1 MQPKNTQK
9 NKQPYFLPAPII
21 ILINNSCTYNVAGF
35 TFISLPH
42 FVVQFS
48 SVLSHVWLFVTPWTA
63 AHQASLSITNSWS
76 LLKLVSIELVIP
88 SNHLILCHPLLLSS
102 IFPSIRVFTNES
114 ILHIGGQSIRAL
126 ASASVLPVNIQ
137 DWFPLGLTCFIPFQS
152 QGLSRVF
159 SNTTVQKHQFFVHFF
174 FIVQIPHPYM
184 TTGKTIALTR
194 LTFVGKVMSLLFN
207 MMSRSVIAFLSRSK
221 CLLNSRLQSPS
232 TVVLEPKKIKS
243 LTVSIVSPSI
253 WLDAIILVFWVLTQL
268 FHSPLSLSSRG
279 SSVPLCFLP

>member
-1 MQPKNTQK
+1 MPAATYGLKVFPCDYATNLNPSWPLLNKYQVRTWCFHCWSPGSELGSNKLTDAAKKHTK

-21 ILINNSCTYNVAGF
+21 ILINNSCTYNVVGF

-88 SNHLILCHPLLLSS
+88 SNHLILCHPLLLLSS

-114 ILHIGGQSIRAL
+114 VLHIGGQSIGAL

-137 DWFPLGLTCFIPFQS
+137 DWFPLGLTCLISFQS
-152 QGLSRVF
+152 KGLSRVF
-159 SNTTVQKHQFFVHFF
+159 SNTTVQKYQFFFVHFF
-174 FIVQIPHPYM
+174 F
-184 TTGKTIALTR
+184 L
-194 LTFVGKVMSLLFN
+194 
-207 MMSRSVIAFLSRSK
+207 
-221 CLLNSRLQSPS
+221 
-232 TVVLEPKKIKS
+232 
-243 LTVSIVSPSI
+243 
-253 WLDAIILVFWVLTQL
+253 
-268 FHSPLSLSSRG
+268 
-279 SSVPLCFLP
+279 